1 MMKKFLVVFAVIASF
16 TMNQTAVA
24 QEVND
29 DLIRVFKW
37 YNSRDKE
44 YVILADGEIQEGQLL
59 QWLYKEKTF
68 MFYAYKSPGADRVAV
83 YRWTN
88 PTTKDQVSIA
98 EDEAKDSDM
107 MQKGYTLKSL
117 QFYAPIRRAENHI
130 PVYRW
135 YKKTLK
141 DWVTFTENA
150 ETDKYF
156 KLGYGFKTF
165 QYYGVMRNEYER

>member
-1 MMKKFLVVFAVIASF
+1 MKKLLVAFIAVISLAMSQQA
-16 TMNQTAVA
+16 MA
-24 QEVND
+24 QDVNT

-37 YNSRDKE
+37 YNARDKE

-59 QWLYKEKTF
+59 QWLYKDKNF
-68 MFYAYKSPGADRVAV
+68 IFYAYKTPGADRVAV

-88 PTTKDQVSIA
+88 PTTKDQISVA
-98 EDEAKDSDM
+98 EDEVKDSDM

-117 QFYAPIRRAENHI
+117 QFYSPIRRSENHI

-135 YKKTLK
+135 YKKSAK

-150 ETDKYF
+150 ETDKYW
-156 KLGYGFKTF
+156 KQGYSNKTF